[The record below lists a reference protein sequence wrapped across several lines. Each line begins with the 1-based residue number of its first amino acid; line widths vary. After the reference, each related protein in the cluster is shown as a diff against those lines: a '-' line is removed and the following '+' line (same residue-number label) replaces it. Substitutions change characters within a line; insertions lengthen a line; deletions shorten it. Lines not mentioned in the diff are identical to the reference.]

1 MAQRNVPPLR
11 RRALLAENYH
21 IAAAG
26 AKERTDE
33 PVNTDVP
40 LQK

>member
-1 MAQRNVPPLR
+1 MAQRNVRPLR
-11 RRALLAENYH
+11 RAALLAENYH

-26 AKERTDE
+26 ATQRMDD